1 MYSAP
6 TRAPG
11 ERVGKRVLTPFCF
24 PDSILQTAAAA
35 AVLHFGGYSM
45 SHVMNTYARQ
55 PVAFARGQGVWLW
68 DEAGK
73 KYLDALAGIAVN
85 TLGHNHPRLVR
96 ALSEQIARVIHTSNL
111 FRIPVQEA
119 AADRV
124 AAITGLDEVFFCNS
138 GLEANECALKV
149 ARKYGHDRGVA
160 EPAIIVMEKAFHGRS
175 LATLS
180 ATGSRKVQAGFEPLV
195 QGFVRVPLNDLEAVR
210 QVAAHN
216 RNVVAVFIEP
226 IQGEGGINVA
236 RLEYLRG
243 LKEICDRHEWLFMS
257 DEVQCGLGRTGK
269 WFVYQHAGFLPDVVP
284 LAKGL
289 GSGVPV
295 GACVTG
301 GRAKGVFKPGNHG
314 STFGGNPLAM
324 TAVVTTIDTMRDEN
338 LLASALKVGDAIREG
353 LAAGLAGAAGVTEVR
368 GRGLMLGVE
377 LNRPCG
383 EIVARALDAGLV
395 LNVTA
400 DNVVRLLPALIMSES
415 EGREVVERLVP
426 LIREFL
432 AQPAKA
438 A

>member
-1 MYSAP
+1 
-6 TRAPG
+6 
-11 ERVGKRVLTPFCF
+11 
-24 PDSILQTAAAA
+24 
-35 AVLHFGGYSM
+35 M

-96 ALSEQIARVIHTSNL
+96 ALCEQIGRVIHTSNL
-111 FRIPVQEA
+111 FRVPVQEA

-124 AAITGLDEVFFCNS
+124 AEITGLDEVFFCNS
-138 GLEANECALKV
+138 GLEANECALKI

-175 LATLS
+175 IATLS

-269 WFVYQHAGFLPDVVP
+269 WFVYQLAGFMPDVVP

-324 TAVVTTIDTMRDEN
+324 TAVVTTIDTMREEG
-338 LLASALKVGDAIREG
+338 LLANAVKVGDAMREG
-353 LAAGLAGAAGVTEVR
+353 LAAALAGVGGVVEVR
-368 GRGLMLGVE
+368 GRGMMIGVE

-383 EIVARALDAGLV
+383 EIVARALEAGLV

-400 DNVVRLLPALIMSES
+400 DNVIRLLPALIMSEA

-426 LIREFL
+426 LVREFL